1 MQQSLVIDTNR
12 RIQNRQVYQIDNS
25 NYNSKKIRKI
35 ILIKI
40 GEEIITQ
47 I

>member
-25 NYNSKKIRKI
+25 NYNGKKIRKI